1 MVDSIVLAIVHSSLD
16 YDSIMILVGQ
26 TLRFSIPGTVS
37 NCALFHACV
46 IMNNTT
52 GS

>member
-1 MVDSIVLAIVHSSLD
+1 VVDSIVLAIVHSSLD
-16 YDSIMILVGQ
+16 YDIMILVGQ